1 MTTVLDNAIM
11 VLVKRKEEKEM
22 KTVNEIKT
30 KEDFLKLYE
39 KCWLEDYE
47 PTMEFRDE
55 ISYLI
60 LLGYIQLGYNTMN
73 EISKQMD
80 EIKGKRV
87 EK

>member
-1 MTTVLDNAIM
+1 
-11 VLVKRKEEKEM
+11 M

-47 PTMEFRDE
+47 PTREFRDE

-60 LLGYIQLGYNTMN
+60 LSGYIQLGYNTMN
-73 EISKQMD
+73 EISKQLD
-80 EIKGKRV
+80 EIRETV
-87 EK
+87 EMLNKIID

>member
-1 MTTVLDNAIM
+1 
-11 VLVKRKEEKEM
+11 M

-60 LLGYIQLGYNTMN
+60 LSGYIQLGYNTMN

-80 EIKGKRV
+80 EIR
-87 EK
+87 EKVLNIKQNNRIWMFIKERNK

>member
-1 MTTVLDNAIM
+1 
-11 VLVKRKEEKEM
+11 M

-30 KEDFLKLYE
+30 KEEFLELYE

-55 ISYLI
+55 ISYLTM
-60 LLGYIQLGYNTMN
+60 LGYINLGYNAMV

-80 EIKGKRV
+80 EIR
-87 EK
+87 EKALNKV

>member
-1 MTTVLDNAIM
+1 
-11 VLVKRKEEKEM
+11 M

-30 KEDFLKLYE
+30 KEDFLELYE

-60 LLGYIQLGYNTMN
+60 LSGYIQLGYNTMN

-80 EIKGKRV
+80 EIR
-87 EK
+87 EKALNIKQNNTGRISIKERG

>member
-1 MTTVLDNAIM
+1 
-11 VLVKRKEEKEM
+11 M

-30 KEDFLKLYE
+30 KEDFLTLYE
-39 KCWLEDYE
+39 KCWSEDYE

-60 LLGYIQLGYNTMN
+60 LLGDIQLGYNTMN

-80 EIKGKRV
+80 EIKEKRY
-87 EK
+87 KK

>member
-1 MTTVLDNAIM
+1 
-11 VLVKRKEEKEM
+11 M

-30 KEDFLKLYE
+30 KEDFLELYE
-39 KCWLEDYE
+39 KCLLEDYE

-60 LLGYIQLGYNTMN
+60 LSGYIQLGYNTMN

-80 EIKGKRV
+80 EIR
-87 EK
+87 EKALNIKQNNRR

>member
-1 MTTVLDNAIM
+1 
-11 VLVKRKEEKEM
+11 M
-22 KTVNEIKT
+22 KIVNEIKT

-47 PTMEFRDE
+47 PTMEFKDE

-73 EISKQMD
+73 EISKQLD
-80 EIKGKRV
+80 EIR
-87 EK
+87 EKIEMSNKIIEEEYL

>member
-1 MTTVLDNAIM
+1 
-11 VLVKRKEEKEM
+11 M

-30 KEDFLKLYE
+30 KEDFLELYE

-60 LLGYIQLGYNTMN
+60 LSGYIQLGYNTMN

-80 EIKGKRV
+80 EIR
-87 EK
+87 EKVLNIKQNNRIWMFIKERNK

>member
-1 MTTVLDNAIM
+1 
-11 VLVKRKEEKEM
+11 M

-30 KEDFLKLYE
+30 KEDFLELYE

-60 LLGYIQLGYNTMN
+60 LSGYIQLGYNTMN

-80 EIKGKRV
+80 EIR
-87 EK
+87 EKALNIKQNNRIWMFIKERNK

>member
-1 MTTVLDNAIM
+1 
-11 VLVKRKEEKEM
+11 M

-30 KEDFLKLYE
+30 KEDFLVLYE

-60 LLGYIQLGYNTMN
+60 LSGYIQLGYNTMN

-80 EIKGKRV
+80 EIR
-87 EK
+87 EKVLNIKQNNRIWMFIKERNK

>member
-1 MTTVLDNAIM
+1 MD
-11 VLVKRKEEKEM
+11 LVKRKEEMKM

-47 PTMEFRDE
+47 PTLEFRDE

-60 LLGYIQLGYNTMN
+60 LLGYIQLGDKTMN
-73 EISKQMD
+73 EISKQID
-80 EIKGKRV
+80 EIKEKRLN
-87 EK
+87 K

>member
-1 MTTVLDNAIM
+1 
-11 VLVKRKEEKEM
+11 M
-22 KTVNEIKT
+22 KKQCVIKT

-60 LLGYIQLGYNTMN
+60 LLGYIELGYNTMN

-80 EIKGKRV
+80 EIK
-87 EK
+87 EKWNKK

>member
-1 MTTVLDNAIM
+1 
-11 VLVKRKEEKEM
+11 M

-87 EK
+87 EKWKSQRN

>member
-1 MTTVLDNAIM
+1 
-11 VLVKRKEEKEM
+11 M

-30 KEDFLKLYE
+30 KEDFLELYE

-60 LLGYIQLGYNTMN
+60 LSGYIQLGYNTMN
-73 EISKQMD
+73 EISKQME
-80 EIKGKRV
+80 EIR
-87 EK
+87 EKALNIKQNNRIWMFIKERNK

>member
-1 MTTVLDNAIM
+1 
-11 VLVKRKEEKEM
+11 M
-22 KTVNEIKT
+22 KKQCVIKT

-80 EIKGKRV
+80 EIK
-87 EK
+87 EKWNKK